1 MSLIKRHT
9 QDIPVTISADTSYQ
23 PQHPMFQNAEPRSKP
38 SMLGLFSKLRRRG
51 RRKKKFKVKNI
62 STILLEL
69 VQFVDPGITRKIS
82 KDMAI
87 KEFNSLIN
95 DLKKDSVN
103 SLKGDVYKGMMK
115 KFLSGIGV
123 TIKDNEKF
131 INKIKEIKDG
141 INAQ

>member
-1 MSLIKRHT
+1 MSFIKRHT

-95 DLKKDSVN
+95 SHNIKNLN
-103 SLKGDVYKGMMK
+103 SLKRDVYKEMMRT
-115 KFLSGIGV
+115 FLTKIGV
-123 TIKDNEKF
+123 TNITDWESEE
-131 INKIKEIKDG
+131 NKNKIKDG